1 MTPFEGNM
9 RMLDFSTEN
18 MYSEHIAKLVSW
30 HRYYTRFWKQSMM
43 FCDWRWP
50 DFVNLLAPQMI
61 GSTGISE
68 PKFLNAVTGR
78 RLTFLDGIN
87 LGRKIWNLDHAIW
100 TLQGR
105 HRDMVHFSDYLYV
118 QDVAVDQYLPGIK
131 NGKWDYINTRG
142 RHIEREKF
150 EGFKTRFYKLQG
162 WDPDSGYPTRATLE
176 SMELAYVANE
186 LEENNRLG
194 KG

>member
-1 MTPFEGNM
+1 
-9 RMLDFSTEN
+9 
-18 MYSEHIAKLVSW
+18 
-30 HRYYTRFWKQSMM
+30 
-43 FCDWRWP
+43 
-50 DFVNLLAPQMI
+50 
-61 GSTGISE
+61 
-68 PKFLNAVTGR
+68 
-78 RLTFLDGIN
+78 
-87 LGRKIWNLDHAIW
+87 
-100 TLQGR
+100 
-105 HRDMVHFSDYLYV
+105 MVHFSDYLYV